1 MEIDAN
7 RKARIDRLV
16 EDKAA
21 VFDEVSDKVWEYAEL
36 GFSEFRSS
44 ACQQEA
50 MKAQGFHVES
60 NLADMETAFIASYGE
75 GKPVIAIL
83 GEFDA
88 LAAMSQ
94 QAGEFSHKPVC
105 EGAPGHG
112 CGHNFLGAASMAA
125 ATAVK
130 DYLAENHL
138 PGTVRYYGCPAE
150 EGGCG
155 KVFFIRGGYFKDA
168 DIALAW
174 HPSQFNHVWDGVDC
188 LGIVSTRYHF
198 EGVSAHAAASPQ
210 LGRSALDACELMNV
224 GVNYLREHVIPS
236 ARIHYAYLDAGGA
249 AANVVQAKATLLYVV
264 RAPKMEQ
271 VYEIAARVDKIAEGA
286 ALMTGTKMTR
296 KVVAGTSNLIATPA
310 VFDRYDANLR
320 SFLPI
325 PFTREELDY
334 AKSFKDTLD
343 KSDEMRMMDSL
354 KKNYPDKS
362 QAELREMLD
371 MPMANYVCREEGNS
385 ASTDA
390 GDVTWVVPGCQLH
403 VALYPAG
410 TPFHSWQ
417 MTSMGKSAVAKR
429 GMHTA
434 SKVLA
439 MTALDFLLDEKLVA
453 QAKADHLEKLGGS
466 TYKIAFDDD
475 TMPGGHT

>member
-1 MEIDAN
+1 MDMDAK
-7 RKARIDRLV
+7 RKARIDALV
-16 EDKAA
+16 EEKAA
-21 VFDEVSDKVWEYAEL
+21 VFDGVSDKVWEYAEL
-36 GFSEFRSS
+36 GFDEFRSS

-50 MKAQGFHVES
+50 MKAQGFRVES
-60 NLADMETAFIASYGE
+60 NLAGMETAFIASYGE

-88 LAAMSQ
+88 LAELSQ
-94 QAGEFSHKPVC
+94 QAGEFGRAPVQ

-112 CGHNFLGAASMAA
+112 CGHNFLGAGAMEAV
-125 ATAVK
+125 TAVK
-130 DYLAENHL
+130 DYLMENKL
-138 PGTVRYYGCPAE
+138 PGTIRYYGCPAE

-155 KVFFIRGGYFKDA
+155 KVFLIRGGYFEDV
-168 DIALAW
+168 DIVLAW
-174 HPSQFNHVWDGVDC
+174 HPSQFNHAWDGDDC
-188 LGIVSTRYHF
+188 LGIVSTQYRF
-198 EGVSAHAAASPQ
+198 TGIAAHAAASPQ

-236 ARIHYAYLDAGGA
+236 ARIHYAYLDAGGVA
-249 AANVVQAKATLLYVV
+249 PNVVQAKATLLYVV

-286 ALMTGTKMTR
+286 ALMTETQLTR
-296 KVVAGTSNLIATPA
+296 RVVAGTSNLIATKA

-320 SFLPI
+320 AFLPV
-325 PFTREELDY
+325 PFTAEELLY
-334 AKSFKDTLD
+334 AQQFKDTLN
-343 KSDEMRMMDSL
+343 KSDELRMMDSL
-354 KKNYPDKS
+354 RKNYPEKDT
-362 QAELREMLD
+362 AELREMLD
-371 MPMANYVCREEGNS
+371 MPMANYACREEGNS

-390 GDVTWVVPGCQLH
+390 GDVTWVVPGDQLH

-434 SKVLA
+434 AKILA
-439 MTALDFLLDEKLVA
+439 MTALDFLLDERLVA
-453 QAKADHLEKLGGS
+453 QAKADHKAALGGS
-466 TYKIAFDDD
+466 TYRISFDEDV
-475 TMPGGHT
+475 MPGEKG